1 MKIGNQIWH
10 QSESLSKLSVRNG
23 AKYLQIPNVLNDF
36 QVREPWHIFKKS
48 IKFEREYLNLHILMQ
63 QGHEIRGW
71 NMYFISF
78 QANQK

>member
-63 QGHEIRGW
+63 QRHEIRGW
-71 NMYFISF
+71 NMNFIGF
-78 QANQK
+78 QAH